1 MNLGL
6 GGRGVMGL
14 GLGRSS
20 VSAAAPWYRAG
31 GAPAPIAAYQPK
43 GAASLAAS
51 YVNLANPGTYD
62 AAPGTAP
69 THAAATGWTFGGLQY
84 LTTGVVPASGFSALC
99 RFSNATGSSSHAP
112 FGVSFSAGN
121 QRFYVRVREATYR
134 RYAYG
139 TSNLLVAGSL
149 TSGVVALAGNN
160 AYLDGVSDGTVV
172 SSWTNTA
179 IPLTIGAENTGS
191 TRQSW
196 YWGYVF
202 AFVAYTATLTA
213 PQVAAVSAAMAAL

>member
-1 MNLGL
+1 MAFSPIFQ
-6 GGRGVMGL
+6 RPF
-14 GLGRSS
+14 
-20 VSAAAPWYRAG
+20 SATFDRQAAVAPWWLAG
-31 GAPAPIAAYQPK
+31 GVAVANAVAVYKPI

-69 THAAATGWTFGGLQY
+69 TFDPATGWTFSGSQY
-84 LTTGVVPASGFSALC
+84 LTTGVVPTSGFSVLC
-99 RFSNATGSSSHAP
+99 RFSNATGLSSHAP

-121 QRFYVRVREATYR
+121 QRFYIRVREAANR

-139 TSNLLVAGSL
+139 TSTLLVAGSL
-149 TSGVVALAGNN
+149 TSGVVALAGNS
-160 AYLDGVSDGTVV
+160 AYLNGLSDGIVV

-179 IPLTIGAENTGS
+179 IPFTIGAENTGS
-191 TRQSW
+191 TRQAW
-196 YWGYVF
+196 YVGDVF
-202 AFVAYTATLTA
+202 AFVAYTTTLTG